1 MQTEAIRAFVTVCD
15 RGSFQAAAETL
26 HLSQPTIS
34 KRLAALETRLGHD
47 LFDRVG
53 RGVALTEAGH
63 AYLPHA
69 RELLAV
75 VQDGRRALDNLDA
88 DTGGPLRLALSH
100 HVGLHR
106 MPEVLR
112 AYIARY
118 PKVAPE
124 IVFVDSEAACRSVL
138 NGERE
143 LAVITLPSPA
153 PPGLVEDCIWADP
166 MSIFV
171 GRDHALATAGTIDV
185 ADLAAYPA
193 VLPPV
198 ESYTYAI
205 IADALGQSGLEIEP
219 RMTSHY
225 LETLRMLAGVGIG
238 WTVLPTSM
246 QHPELTRVE
255 LPDVVIERRLGAIRH
270 PRRSLSNAARAL
282 LTMLDALREP
292 KAPA

>member
-15 RGSFQAAAETL
+15 QGSFQAAANAL

-34 KRLAALETRLGHD
+34 KRLASLETRLGHE

-53 RGVALTEAGH
+53 RGVALTEAGR

-75 VQDGRRALDNLDA
+75 VQDGRRALDNLHVE
-88 DTGGPLRLALSH
+88 TTGPLRLALSH

-112 AYIARY
+112 AYVARH
-118 PKVAPE
+118 PNVTPE
-124 IVFVDSEAACRSVL
+124 IVFLDSEAACRSVV
-138 NGERE
+138 NGDCE
-143 LAVITLPSPA
+143 LAVITLPTP
-153 PPGLVEDCIWADP
+153 PHPGLVEDCIWNDP
-166 MSIFV
+166 MSVFV
-171 GRDHALATAGTIDV
+171 GQDHALANAGQVNV
-185 ADLAAYPA
+185 ADLARYPA

-198 ESYTYAI
+198 ESYTYDIVA
-205 IADALGQSGLEIEP
+205 AALAPYGLTLDP

-246 QHPELTRVE
+246 QHPELTRLE
-255 LPDVVIERRLGAIRH
+255 LPGVHIERRLGAIRH

-282 LTMLDALREP
+282 LTMLDARRD
-292 KAPA
+292 

>member
-15 RGSFQAAAETL
+15 QGSFQAAANAL

-34 KRLAALETRLGHD
+34 KRLASLETRLGHE

-53 RGVALTEAGH
+53 RGVALTEAGR

-75 VQDGRRALDNLDA
+75 VQDGRRALDNLHVE
-88 DTGGPLRLALSH
+88 TTGPLRLALSH

-112 AYIARY
+112 AYVGRH
-118 PKVAPE
+118 PNVTPE
-124 IVFVDSEAACRSVL
+124 IVFLDSEAACRSVV
-138 NGERE
+138 NGDCE
-143 LAVITLPSPA
+143 LAVITLPTP
-153 PPGLVEDCIWADP
+153 PHPGLVEDCIWNDP
-166 MSIFV
+166 MSVFV
-171 GRDHALATAGTIDV
+171 GQDHALANAGQVNV
-185 ADLAAYPA
+185 ADLARYPA

-198 ESYTYAI
+198 ESYTYDIVA
-205 IADALGQSGLEIEP
+205 AALAPYGLTLAP

-246 QHPELTRVE
+246 QHPELTRLE
-255 LPDVVIERRLGAIRH
+255 LPGVHIERRLGAIRH

-282 LTMLDALREP
+282 LTMLDARRD
-292 KAPA
+292 